1 MLNVIVPYRERA
13 EHLTIFAPY
22 ISAYLDASGISHK
35 IYIIEQGGPWR
46 PFNRGALLNAGFI
59 IAKHEDTDPV
69 SWFVFHD
76 VDMLPVTANY
86 AYCEGPTHLVTD
98 ASQFE
103 NGVPYD
109 GYFGGVT
116 AFNGSD
122 FQTINGFSNGFWGW
136 GSEDDDLLRRCKDSG
151 LTPIRRAGGI
161 FRSLSHEVQ
170 IDPEMA
176 TANFERLQRGTSKET
191 DGLTSLIFEL
201 AEELAIMPNVTKYTI
216 IIE

>member
-1 MLNVIVPYRERA
+1 MVNIIVPYRDRP
-13 EHLTIFAPY
+13 EHLKIFAPY
-22 ISAYLDASGISHK
+22 VSAYLDASGLEHK
-35 IYIIEQGGPWR
+35 IYVIEQGGPWR

-59 IAKHEDTDPV
+59 LARNEDTTPV
-69 SWFVFHD
+69 QSYVFHD
-76 VDMLPVTANY
+76 VDMLPVTTSY
-86 AYCEGPTHLVTD
+86 AYCEQPTHLVTD

-103 NGVPYD
+103 SGIPYD

-116 AFNGSD
+116 MFNRND
-122 FQTINGFSNGFWGW
+122 FEKVNGYSNGFWGW
-136 GSEDDDLLRRCKDSG
+136 GSEDDDLLRRCKDSK
-151 LTPIRRAGGI
+151 LTPIRRAGGV

-176 TANFERLQRGTSKET
+176 TANFERLKRGTSKET
-191 DGLTSLIFEL
+191 DGITSLIFEL

>member
-1 MLNVIVPYRERA
+1 MLNIIVPYRERA

-22 ISAYLDASGISHK
+22 LSAYLDASRIEHK

-59 IAKHEDTDPV
+59 LANNEDTDPV
-69 SWFVFHD
+69 SWYVFHD

-109 GYFGGVT
+109 AYFGGVT
-116 AFNGSD
+116 GFNRED
-122 FQTINGFSNGFWGW
+122 FQKVNGFSNGFWGW
-136 GSEDDDLLRRCKDSG
+136 GSEDDDLLRRCKASG
-151 LTPIRRAGGI
+151 LAPIRRAGGI

-170 IDPEMA
+170 IDPGMA

-201 AEELAIMPNVTKYTI
+201 TEELAIMPNVTKYTI